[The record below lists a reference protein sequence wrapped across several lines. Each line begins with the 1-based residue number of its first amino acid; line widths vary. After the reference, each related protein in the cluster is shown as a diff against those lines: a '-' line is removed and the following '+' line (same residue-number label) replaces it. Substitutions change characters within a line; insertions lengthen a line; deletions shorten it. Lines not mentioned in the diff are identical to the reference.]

1 MQPGQLLQD
10 ARTAT
15 ARFRVESLLHEGKH
29 YQIALGADT
38 LMEDK
43 KVCLKVVDYPV
54 EMLSDEAYV
63 RGRRAALEAEMKF
76 LTTSSHMLPEPLDLL
91 HLEGSPAGGQEP
103 VLVYEYQH
111 GETLHERV
119 RTRFPQGM
127 PPAQALSIWR
137 ELVQFACDIHEQG
150 YIFRDFDP
158 RHIILGLDDVVQ
170 VIGCGNAVVR
180 GEKMNV
186 FKMNTNPCYTAP
198 EIRKEISGKVVKQ
211 ACDTYSLG
219 CLLSFMLTGIE
230 PRPMAE
236 APIAHD
242 AYDRLRQDVPVG
254 YKLLVARCL
263 QPLAQKRFATAK
275 EMLAFS
281 TPETL
286 PAPSDDGF
294 GLVEIPAPWD
304 GPEGMD
310 NRALRSKISPGPLV
324 SEKGAQRAPTAAT
337 GSEQALEPASTEAL
351 EKRDSGMSG
360 KKIALIALILISL
373 LGFIALVIGGIVI
386 AALQ

>member
-10 ARTAT
+10 AHTKT
-15 ARFRVESLLHEGKH
+15 ARFRVERLLHEGKH

-38 LMEDK
+38 LMEDR
-43 KVCLKVVDYPV
+43 KVCLKTVEYPV

-63 RGRRAALEAEMKF
+63 QGRRDALQAEMKF
-76 LTTSSHMLPEPLDLL
+76 LTTSSHMLPEPLDML
-91 HLEGSPAGGQEP
+91 HLEGSPVGGQEP

-111 GETLHERV
+111 GETLYDRV
-119 RTRFPQGM
+119 RTRSPGGM
-127 PPAQALSIWR
+127 PPDHALAIWR
-137 ELVQFACDIHEQG
+137 ELVQFARDIHQQG

-170 VIGCGNAVVR
+170 IIGCGNAVVR

-186 FKMNTNPCYTAP
+186 YKMHTNPCYTAP
-198 EIRKEISGKVVKQ
+198 EIRKEISGKVVKE

-236 APIAHD
+236 APLDHD
-242 AYDRLRQDVPVG
+242 AYDMLREKLPVG

-263 QPLAQKRFATAK
+263 QPLAQKRFTSAK
-275 EMLAFS
+275 EMLPFCTADNLP
-281 TPETL
+281 TPATE
-286 PAPSDDGF
+286 GF
-294 GLVEIPAPWD
+294 GLVEVPAPWD
-304 GPEGMD
+304 GPEGRD

-324 SEKGAQRAPTAAT
+324 SEKGAKTPAQQGQIEPSSAA
-337 GSEQALEPASTEAL
+337 QALEEPASEGSK
-351 EKRDSGMSG
+351 KRTMLVVAFVAT
-360 KKIALIALILISL
+360 IILFL
-373 LGFIALVIGGIVI
+373 LFII
-386 AALQ
+386 AAVVVAATR